1 MKLWHSIRRAVFLCG
16 VAVGAFCVHATEKVI
31 WWQVDDDPDVDTF
44 HDGIKKA
51 SALGAD
57 EARIVTSA
65 GDYLVI
71 PPPDKESLEIP
82 MGGAWYAVLPESPEG
97 LSFMVELGNWENG
110 EWVGIAHSQSYTYAE
125 LLATS
130 HIIQNWSGP
139 DATPAIG
146 PWVAEN
152 YAVPEPSSG
161 ILLLIGGGL
170 LALRRKRRR

>member
-16 VAVGAFCVHATEKVI
+16 VAVGAFCVHATEEVI

-57 EARIVTSA
+57 EARIVTSS

-71 PPPDKESLEIP
+71 PPPDQESLEVP
-82 MGGAWYAVLPESPEG
+82 MGGAWYA
-97 LSFMVELGNWENG
+97 
-110 EWVGIAHSQSYTYAE
+110 QSYTYE
-125 LLATS
+125 QLAS
-130 HIIQNWSGP
+130 YIIHDWSGP
-139 DATPAIG
+139 GATPAIG
-146 PWVAEN
+146 PWVAES

-170 LALRRKRRR
+170 LALRRKRRG